1 MSDRRVCAACGEG
14 AKVEEARV
22 GGVLRVRCGNCGLPL
37 GGGGPPG
44 GARFRKVIVADDSP
58 FFLQTLE
65 DVLRD
70 RRASED
76 ILRAEDGA
84 RALEL
89 ATAALRARSPA
100 RLVILDLMMPRLNGL
115 HAAVALRAVEAAFGS
130 YRSDI
135 LFLSTRRLDLTVR
148 PLVDEVAP
156 AYYLDKGGEGG
167 AFPDRLGGVL
177 DAISGAARLAR
188 RG

>member
-1 MSDRRVCAACGEG
+1 MSDRRACPACGEG
-14 AKVEEARV
+14 AKPEEVRV
-22 GGVLRVRCGNCGLPL
+22 GGMLRVRCGNCGLPL
-37 GGGGPPG
+37 GGGFQLG

-65 DVLRD
+65 DILRS
-70 RRASED
+70 RRVSEE
-76 ILRAEDGA
+76 IQRAEDGA
-84 RALEL
+84 KALEL
-89 ATAALRARSPA
+89 ATEALRTRSPA

-135 LFLSTRRLDLTVR
+135 LFLSTRRIDLTMR
-148 PLVDEVAP
+148 PLVDDLAP